1 MTNLNVK
8 NSAEMSTS
16 TIDDSA
22 MNTTNINNTTSV
34 STIANT
40 DLKDILSTLVNNIDL
55 TQTQSHDFFQQ
66 ILQGDITPALMA
78 SVLTALKMKG
88 ETPAEIAG
96 AAIAIR
102 SAATPFPLDNNVAE
116 GEKNEPEDII
126 ADCVGTGGD
135 GANTINISTTAA
147 ILAAACGLKMAK
159 HGNRSVSSMSGSA
172 DLLEALG
179 VNLSMSPETA
189 KYCLTQ
195 SNICFLYAPAYHS
208 GFKHAAP
215 VRKAM
220 GIRTLFNILGPLVNP
235 AKPSVMLLGVYTPEL
250 LTPIAQALQLTGV
263 KRAFV
268 VHGSGLDEIA
278 LHGKTQVVEIKA
290 GKLIERVIEPQ
301 DFGLENYS
309 LNDIKGGTPT
319 ENANIIKDILSG
331 QGQAAHNAAVII
343 NCAALL
349 YLHNKADS
357 LAQAAQH
364 ATKVLAS
371 GKAMLTLSS
380 LITLSNEA
388 INTTTSNKG

>member
-1 MTNLNVK
+1 MTNLNVT
-8 NSAEMSTS
+8 NSLQNNSQKSSQMSSSTMDSTS
-16 TIDDSA
+16 TS
-22 MNTTNINNTTSV
+22 
-34 STIANT
+34 NT
-40 DLKDILSTLVNNIDL
+40 DIKDVLPTLVDGIDL
-55 TQTQSHDFFQQ
+55 KQRQSHAFFQQ
-66 ILQGDITPALMA
+66 VLQGNIAPALMA
-78 SVLTALKMKG
+78 SVLTALKIKG
-88 ETPAEIAG
+88 ETPEEIAG

-102 SAATPFPLDNNVAE
+102 AAATPFPQHNNSE
-116 GEKNEPEDII
+116 GAQSDTI

-189 KYCLTQ
+189 KHCLTQ
-195 SNICFLYAPAYHS
+195 TNLCFLYAPAYHS

-235 AKPSVMLLGVYTPEL
+235 AKPSIMLLGVYTPEL

-278 LHGKTQVVEIKA
+278 LHGKTQVVEIKD
-290 GKLIERVIEPQ
+290 GKLIERTIVPQ
-301 DFGLENYS
+301 DFGLANYS
-309 LNDIKGGTPT
+309 LDDIKGGTPS
-319 ENANIIKDILSG
+319 ENANIITDILSG
-331 QGQAAHNAAVII
+331 QGKEAHNAAVII

-349 YLHNKADS
+349 YLHDKADS
-357 LAQAAQH
+357 LAQAAQQ
-364 ATKVLAS
+364 AAKVLAS
-371 GKAMLTLSS
+371 GKAMVTLSS
-380 LITLSNEA
+380 LVALSNENP
-388 INTTTSNKG
+388 NTTTYDNKG